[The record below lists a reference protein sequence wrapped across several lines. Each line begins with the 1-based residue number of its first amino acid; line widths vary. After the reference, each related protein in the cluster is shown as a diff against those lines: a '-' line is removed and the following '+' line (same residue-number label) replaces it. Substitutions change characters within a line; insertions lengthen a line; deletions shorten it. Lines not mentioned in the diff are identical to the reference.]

1 MMDKPQWR
9 NSRKTLLT
17 QFPCAH
23 LIVLRLEIPK
33 YHEIP
38 KYPSILGDTQYSS
51 THRLAV
57 PNFFACLSSRRRVK
71 DPVLNSARAAP
82 GCCRHIRNGQRQAKC
97 VKSFTCERSQL
108 PFRWL
113 QIACPHC
120 QYEMNWN
127 DMKCATRKQTR
138 LPNVA
143 DANVVAAWCRRLHL
157 QSLADTAL
165 ARGRW
170 VEEREAS
177 FDTEAT
183 VHCVIFLLYKLIYT
197 NYQLNVHGSIAFAL
211 ISIGPV
217 AKCRKA
223 DESWVWCC
231 RAVAQKS
238 NVELSSSSAG
248 LDPWLSEH
256 AGVLFESF
264 GFYKSFVWAFCYLDL
279 ILSCLPTNI
288 ILYVSGFVV
297 CLWCVSQEFVA
308 LHAFPR
314 WIFGGT
320 WPGSLV
326 SMQGSRWQQC
336 LTCVHFRCGLSP
348 LPLLLVAVGQ
358 RTPLPHQ
365 IQPMAYQQVP
375 GKGWK
380 LGGRGRGKDRS
391 GVSWLKRNRSWYS
404 SRTSES
410 SSDSYPNHLFH
421 ARFSLHWFQMP
432 SEAFLN
438 PCTGILHLPMMAKGG
453 WQRSPWLQ

>member
-1 MMDKPQWR
+1 MCNAQTNQVAECCRCQCSGSLVP
-9 NSRKTLLT
+9 T
-17 QFPCAH
+17 
-23 LIVLRLEIPK
+23 
-33 YHEIP
+33 
-38 KYPSILGDTQYSS
+38 PSSS
-51 THRLAV
+51 I
-57 PNFFACLSSRRRVK
+57 SRR
-71 DPVLNSARAAP
+71 
-82 GCCRHIRNGQRQAKC
+82 
-97 VKSFTCERSQL
+97 
-108 PFRWL
+108 
-113 QIACPHC
+113 HC
-120 QYEMNWN
+120 LG
-127 DMKCATRKQTR
+127 KR
-138 LPNVA
+138 
-143 DANVVAAWCRRLHL
+143 
-157 QSLADTAL
+157 
-165 ARGRW
+165 RW

-297 CLWCVSQEFVA
+297 CLWCVSQEFVT

-380 LGGRGRGKDRS
+380 LGDEGEERIALALVG
-391 GVSWLKRNRSWYS
+391 
-404 SRTSES
+404 
-410 SSDSYPNHLFH
+410 
-421 ARFSLHWFQMP
+421 
-432 SEAFLN
+432 
-438 PCTGILHLPMMAKGG
+438 
-453 WQRSPWLQ
+453 